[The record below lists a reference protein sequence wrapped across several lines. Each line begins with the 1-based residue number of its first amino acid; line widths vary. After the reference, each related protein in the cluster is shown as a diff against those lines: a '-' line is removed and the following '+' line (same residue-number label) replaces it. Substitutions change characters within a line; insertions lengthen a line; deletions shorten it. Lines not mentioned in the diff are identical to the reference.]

1 MSVILI
7 YGCEVLT
14 EITVTRKRLTDEDNL
29 NGMKR
34 RRRRKKNKKMF
45 LVE

>member
-34 RRRRKKNKKMF
+34 GKNK
-45 LVE
+45 LN